1 MILTKSW
8 PALVLARSAEFEGH
22 ADDRFLAAADRAD
35 ARRAMETLGLSPD
48 ERKPV
53 GRYSLGMRQRLGFA
67 QAIMENPDVLV
78 LDEPFN
84 AMDRDAMEEVHALLR
99 QFREAGKTILLASHS
114 AADIAKACDI
124 VYEMEDG
131 RLRRA
136 VPAERN

>member
-1 MILTKSW
+1 
-8 PALVLARSAEFEGH
+8 
-22 ADDRFLAAADRAD
+22 
-35 ARRAMETLGLSPD
+35 METLGLSPD

-136 VPAERN
+136 VSAERN